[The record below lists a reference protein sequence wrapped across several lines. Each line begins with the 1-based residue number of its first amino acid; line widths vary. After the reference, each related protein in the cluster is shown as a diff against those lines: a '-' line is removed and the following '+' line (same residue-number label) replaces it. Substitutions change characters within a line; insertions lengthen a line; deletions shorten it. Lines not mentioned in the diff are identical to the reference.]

1 MTSARTPVMLV
12 ILDGWGLRDGTDAN
26 AVALAKK
33 PVFDRLWRTY
43 PHTQLRASG
52 REVGLPEGQ
61 MGNSEV
67 GHLTIG
73 SGRVLLQD
81 ITRIDDAIASGAFYE
96 NRVLVGAFE
105 RARAES
111 AEEGRPAAV
120 HILGLLSDGGVH
132 SHMRHCFALLELARR
147 LHFSNVYVHAFT
159 DGRDASPTSG
169 ARDVAELLRVQR
181 ETGVGALASV
191 VGRYYAMDRDRRWP
205 RTKIAYDALTRRVGT
220 HTEDPVASIEESYT
234 RGVTDEFLKPLICG
248 EAGAVRSG
256 DGVIFFNFRADRARQ
271 LIRALADPAFD
282 KFPRASAGPGGKG
295 DLVVRNMVTMSR
307 YLDDLP
313 APVAFSRLEVTDG
326 FGEVVA
332 RAGLRQVRAAETEKY
347 AHVTYFFNGG
357 TEEPWPGEERLLVP
371 SPNVAT
377 YDVWPEMSAPE
388 VTERL
393 IGHIQSDQPDVIVLN
408 YANPDMVGHTGNL
421 EAAIAAVEATDR
433 QLGRLLDAFPGV
445 SLIIA
450 DHGNAETMRE
460 PDGTPHT
467 AHTTNPVPCI
477 LVGAGTGVTLRT
489 GGGLSDVAPTLLG
502 LLGLEPP
509 AAMQGRDLRVAPG
522 EREAAGAFRPA
533 AAATQPGPAGD
544 GGRRSATPDPAQR
557 QAREPAR
564 EAEP

>member
-1 MTSARTPVMLV
+1 MTFARAPVMLV
-12 ILDGWGLRDGTDAN
+12 ILDGWGLRDGMDAN

-33 PVFDRLWRTY
+33 PVFDRLWRIC
-43 PHTQLRASG
+43 PHTTLRASG
-52 REVGLPEGQ
+52 KEVGLPEGQ

-81 ITRIDDAIASGAFYE
+81 ITRIDEAIASGAFYE
-96 NRVLVGAFE
+96 NPVLIGAFE
-105 RARAES
+105 KARAAV
-111 AEEGRPAAV
+111 AEGGRPAAV

-147 LHFSNVYVHAFT
+147 LRFSNVYVHAFT

-169 ARDVAELLRVQR
+169 ARDLRELLHAQG
-181 ETGVGALASV
+181 ETGVGALATV

-205 RTKIAYDALTRRVGT
+205 RTKIAYDAMTRRVGT
-220 HTEDPVASIEESYT
+220 HTDDPVASVEESYA
-234 RGVTDEFLKPLICG
+234 RGVSDEFLKPLICG
-248 EAGAVRSG
+248 AEGAIRSG

-282 KFPRASAGPGGKG
+282 KFPRASAGPEGKA
-295 DLVVRNMVTMSR
+295 DLVVRNLVTMSR

-313 APVAFSRLEVTDG
+313 APVAFPRLEVIDG

-332 RAGLRQVRAAETEKY
+332 RAGLRQLRAAETEKY

-357 TEEPWPGEERLLVP
+357 KEESWPGEERLLVP

-377 YDVWPEMSAPE
+377 YDLWPEMSASE

-393 IGHIQSDQPDVIVLN
+393 IGHIQSDQPEVIVLN

-445 SLIIA
+445 ALIIA

-477 LVGAGTGVTLRT
+477 LVGAGAGVRLRA

-502 LLGLEPP
+502 LLGLEQP
-509 AAMQGRDLRVAPG
+509 AAMKGRDLRIGPE
-522 EREAAGAFRPA
+522 EREAAGSQREPA
-533 AAATQPGPAGD
+533 TSTRPGPDGD
-544 GGRRSATPDPAQR
+544 GVMPAPTATAPR
-557 QAREPAR
+557 KRKPAR